1 MTYYSKMRNK
11 AGKLKI
17 VHNFDKNNV
26 KYIKIS
32 KDNS

>member
-17 VHNFDKNNV
+17 FQNFDKNV